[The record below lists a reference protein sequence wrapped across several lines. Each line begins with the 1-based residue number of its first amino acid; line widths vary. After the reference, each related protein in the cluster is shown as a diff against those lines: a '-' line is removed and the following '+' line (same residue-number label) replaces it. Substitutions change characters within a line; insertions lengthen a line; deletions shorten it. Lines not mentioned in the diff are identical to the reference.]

1 MAFTDPSSVLGT
13 LLGGG
18 LLGYEALNM
27 NKALPGVNALM
38 TGGQNMMNVGNT
50 LTAQGLGG
58 PLLGWQRGAVQQATD
73 AQIAAQKQQFAHM
86 GLSNSTMAV
95 QAQNA
100 VRDQSAALEG
110 EMSMGLLKQGL
121 AATGVGVGEVEDA
134 IKIYGTQLADFEKS
148 MMSFSRA
155 LAGGSPGG

>member
-18 LLGYEALNM
+18 VLGYEALNM
-27 NKALPGVNALM
+27 NKSLPGVNTLM

-50 LTAQGLGG
+50 LTAQGLTGVL
-58 PLLGWQRGAVQQATD
+58 PPSMSAQVQQATD

-95 QAQNA
+95 QAQNH
-100 VRDQSAALEG
+100 VRDEAAALEG
-110 EMSMGLLKQGL
+110 QMSMGLLKQGL
-121 AATGVGVGEVEDA
+121 AATGVGMGEVEDA

-155 LAGGSPGG
+155 LAGGSTGG